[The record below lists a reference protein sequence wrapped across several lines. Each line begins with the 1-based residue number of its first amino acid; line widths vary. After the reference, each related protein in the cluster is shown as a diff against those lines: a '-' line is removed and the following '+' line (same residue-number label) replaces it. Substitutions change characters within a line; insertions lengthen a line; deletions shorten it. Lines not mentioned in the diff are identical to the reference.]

1 VSVQFD
7 TTRQAYC
14 ILASNTASGKGSHDW
29 TYVSDKGGLQPA
41 SVQTCAA
48 SGTYATN

>member
-1 VSVQFD
+1 VSIQFD
-7 TTRQAYC
+7 AARQAYC
-14 ILASNTASGKGSHDW
+14 ILAANTSAKGSHAW

-41 SVQTCAA
+41 TAVTCAA